1 MNDRGNLGLISGIL
15 LIGFVLIGAVSASV
29 LLNNT
34 TSITNTDLNQLTN
47 EVIDEISTYIQIKTV
62 VGKFQS
68 IHGDQQI
75 QKIAILIKP
84 LVSFNIDI
92 THMIIKI
99 STSNQLY
106 ILYFNGNTSPIGP
119 YSLFD
124 HPLWDT
130 LIGNNYTIIPLI
142 DDDSSI
148 MKYHTINK
156 NTDNAFLLLNLP
168 DDSAMKKGDIL
179 EITLI
184 PSPGTERTVI
194 LEAPLPTSHVVTL
207 FG

>member
-1 MNDRGNLGLISGIL
+1 MNNRGNLGLISGIL

-130 LIGNNYTIIPLI
+130 LIENNYTIIPLI

-148 MKYHTINK
+148 MKYHAINK

-168 DDSAMKKGDIL
+168 DDCAMKKGDIL